1 MEEAE
6 VLLEKIKESFSDH
19 EIQELNNSA
28 SEIKDIFLQKKR
40 NRQGVC

>member
-1 MEEAE
+1 MKEAE
-6 VLLEKIKESFSDH
+6 VLLEKIKESFSDY